1 MPDHYN
7 SLHSDIIELVFFF
20 VWTQSLPFV
29 EVKPSCIAP
38 TKSNA
43 TNFCLCYFKSAFP
56 AATRAATLDGGHRP
70 RDADPAARS
79 WGTDP
84 AEHEVASPAPP
95 QLPKDPAQSLKA
107 PGSGPNPTISHRS
120 PRSEKPNGSA
130 LLSHSPVLLSPRSS
144 RLPLA
149 ADNLINTFN
158 YQQKIFLVISKATE
172 ILFLTCVVD
181 F

>member
-95 QLPKDPAQSLKA
+95 PSFLKTLHRAWRPQDRAPTPQFPIEVPEVRSRTDPLCFHTPQCSFPRDP
-107 PGSGPNPTISHRS
+107 PGCR
-120 PRSEKPNGSA
+120 
-130 LLSHSPVLLSPRSS
+130 
-144 RLPLA
+144 
-149 ADNLINTFN
+149 
-158 YQQKIFLVISKATE
+158 
-172 ILFLTCVVD
+172 
-181 F
+181 